1 MSEIAV
7 DFLLGPD
14 WSSRLI
20 ARYGIQTGGWSHC
33 ASVLKDG
40 RYLDA
45 RSDVLHRVDK
55 TCNVPDI
62 VPAGVHIRD
71 PKSEKWVRKQRA
83 TLQVTDAEY
92 DDWEANLRAKITTA
106 YGRSDIVNIIL
117 GRPGHVAGQWICSA
131 LMINAVQHV
140 SRSWT
145 APHLGRVPYPLPA
158 PAHQISPDM
167 ALMILATA
175 GFTLGPIVAYRTE
188 LS

>member
-14 WSSRLI
+14 CTSRII
-20 ARYGIQTGGWSHC
+20 ARYGANTGGWSHC

-45 RSDVLHRVDK
+45 RSDVLDG
-55 TCNVPDI
+55 
-62 VPAGVHIRD
+62 VPAGVHIRQ
-71 PKSEKWVRKQRA
+71 PTSERWVRKRRA
-83 TLQVTDAEY
+83 TLQVTDGEY

-106 YGRSDIVNIIL
+106 YGRSDIVNILL

-131 LMINAVQHV
+131 LAINAVQHI

-145 APHLGRVPYPLPA
+145 QPHLGFVPYPLPYE
-158 PAHQISPDM
+158 AHEISPDV

-175 GFTLGPIVAYRTE
+175 GFTIGDVVYRTE
-188 LS
+188 LK